1 MHMYF
6 INRKL
11 LTVIARLVLAA
22 LLFMQYSLA
31 TQACMLSEVHPAMA
45 FATDVM
51 PTCDMHNHPMA
62 QHNPNAC
69 LVHCTSADQ
78 TLNSY
83 HAVLNLAV
91 ILPSIALFVVPRSA
105 LISTRIDPPLLLTHL
120 GGPPTY
126 LLLQNF
132 RI

>member
-1 MHMYF
+1 MRMHF

-11 LTVIARLVLAA
+11 LTIIARLVLAA
-22 LLFMQYSLA
+22 VLFMQYSLA
-31 TQACMLSEVHPAMA
+31 TQACMLTEAHPAMA
-45 FATDVM
+45 FATDAM
-51 PTCDMHNHPMA
+51 TDCSLQAHPMA

-78 TLNSY
+78 TLDSY
-83 HAVLNLAV
+83 HTVPNLAV
-91 ILPSIALFVVPRSA
+91 VLPLITLFVVPRLE